1 MHTLSTSFVLGY
13 HGCDRSVAEA
23 LVGGEPFRPSENDYD
38 WLGSGVYFWEA
49 SPLRGLEFAR
59 ERQARR
65 RSGEG
70 AIREPAVVGAVIDL
84 GFCLDLSTAGGIALL
99 RASFRDYRRVV
110 SDSAFEMPRNKL
122 GRDLLLRRL
131 DCAVLNFAHESRART
146 GLQPF
151 DSVRGVFVEG
161 GRAFPGAGFH
171 AKTHVQVCVRDRT
184 RIKGVFWPPGERRAV
199 GLAA

>member
-1 MHTLSTSFVLGY
+1 MHALSTSFVLGY

-23 LVGGEPFRPSENDYD
+23 LVGGEHFRPSENDYD

-49 SPLRGLEFAR
+49 NPLRGLDFAR
-59 ERQARR
+59 ELQARR
-65 RSGEG
+65 RSSEG

-84 GFCLDLSTAGGIALL
+84 GFCLDLSTAGGVALL

-110 SDSAFEMPRNKL
+110 SDSGFSMPRNIL

-131 DCAVLNFAHESRART
+131 DCVVLNYAHKSRARS
-146 GLQPF
+146 GLRPF
-151 DSVRGVFVEG
+151 DAVRGVFVEG

-171 AKTHVQVCVRDRT
+171 AKTHVQICVRDRS
-184 RIKGVFWPPGERRAV
+184 RIKGVFWPRAEQV
-199 GLAA
+199 ALGLAA